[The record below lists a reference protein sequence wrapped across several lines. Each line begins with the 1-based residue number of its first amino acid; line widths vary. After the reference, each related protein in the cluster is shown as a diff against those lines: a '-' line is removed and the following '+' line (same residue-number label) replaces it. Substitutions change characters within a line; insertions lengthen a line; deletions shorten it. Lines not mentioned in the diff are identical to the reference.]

1 MKYPGCGCMVENDE
15 SNSVGRFDVNSKFM
29 RVFLVIIAVFLIF
42 AGPTY
47 ISYVLFDILNVN
59 YVVSVI
65 SGFVLFIAGLLL
77 MLFLIRKKII
87 T

>member
-1 MKYPGCGCMVENDE
+1 VSESDE
-15 SNSVGRFDVNSKFM
+15 SNEVGRFNVSSKFW
-29 RVFLVIIAVFLIF
+29 RVALVIVAVFLIF

-47 ISYVLFDILNVN
+47 FSYLLHSILNVN
-59 YVVSVI
+59 YLASVV
-65 SGFVLFIAGLLL
+65 SGFVLFIIGFLL

>member
-1 MKYPGCGCMVENDE
+1 MVENDE
-15 SNSVGRFDVNSKFM
+15 NNAVGRFDVSSKFM
-29 RVFLVIIAVFLIF
+29 RVFLVLVAVFLIF

-47 ISYVLFDILNVN
+47 VSYVLFNILNVN
-59 YVVSVI
+59 YVASVVSGI
-65 SGFVLFIAGLLL
+65 ALFIAGLLL

>member
-1 MKYPGCGCMVENDE
+1 MVKNDE
-15 SNSVGRFDVNSKFM
+15 NNAVGRFNMSSKFT
-29 RVFLVIIAVFLIF
+29 RVFLVIVAFFLIF

-47 ISYVLFDILNVN
+47 VSYVLFNILNVN
-59 YVVSVI
+59 YVASTVA
-65 SGFVLFIAGLLL
+65 GFALFIAGLLL

>member
-1 MKYPGCGCMVENDE
+1 MVENDE
-15 SNSVGRFDVNSKFM
+15 NGNVDRFDVNSKFM
-29 RVFLVIIAVFLIF
+29 KIFLILLSVFLIF

-47 ISYVLFDILNVN
+47 ISYVLFDALKVN
-59 YVVSVI
+59 YVASVV
-65 SGFVLFIAGLLL
+65 SGFALFVVGLLL

>member
-1 MKYPGCGCMVENDE
+1 VFELSRTN
-15 SNSVGRFDVNSKFM
+15 NVGRFDVNSKFM
-29 RVFLVIIAVFLIF
+29 RILLVIVTALLIF

-47 ISYVLFDILNVN
+47 FSYLLFEVLNVSYVA
-59 YVVSVI
+59 SVAAGI
-65 SGFVLFIAGLLL
+65 ALFIAGLLL

>member
-1 MKYPGCGCMVENDE
+1 MVENDE
-15 SNSVGRFDVNSKFM
+15 NNNVGRFDVNSKFM
-29 RVFLVIIAVFLIF
+29 RILLVLVTALLIF

-47 ISYVLFDILNVN
+47 FSYLLFEVLKVSYIAS
-59 YVVSVI
+59 VVA
-65 SGFVLFIAGLLL
+65 GFSLFIAGLLL